1 MNPPCSM
8 CFNWKDGRS
17 PRYHN
22 GLTVEDIKRFGE
34 HLQLAHEVINCG
46 IGEPL
51 LNRDLIPI
59 LQLFH
64 DWGKPFGFNSN
75 GLALS
80 PALTERM
87 VPYFEIL
94 TILFSLDAATAET
107 YAKVRG
113 LFFDR
118 VVANIAHY
126 SARRREIAPEGFAS
140 KTGVVFMP
148 MRSNRRE
155 TADFIRLGAR
165 LGVDV
170 VELRALNRIDENW
183 VVRRGDFTFDYFREI
198 LTPAELEEIR
208 QEAAE
213 VAAAEGIRLDCQYQ
227 VSPESTFAFFLPPQ
241 YRDLGIRCVLPWRF
255 ILPYQNGDTAPCC
268 FISEDLGDW
277 RKTGLE
283 DLWNGPFMQ
292 DLRGRMA
299 TGELARPCRRF
310 PSCPVVQADAVRG
323 TPPPFRIRRRAGRSP
338 RAGRP
343 GDDAG
348 PATQDAGE
356 SGLHEACRPGV
367 EETLQS
373 ANCATASANGSRG
386 RKRSIASWPRRS
398 NACGPRS
405 PSSAV
410 SGRSPRAERL
420 TFPGPS
426 PTIRP
431 WNATEMLA
439 RIAAI
444 KAEVDAANV
453 DIIRRLIAERRIHV
467 QTSHRASLPGK
478 LINGLRRKLLFEV
491 ERGFEPV
498 FERQR
503 EIDLRLLKEIETL
516 KAALEQKGHGAC
528 G

>member
-1 MNPPCSM
+1 MHQTSSTEAYIEEIYGKLLGRKPDKEGLSHYLGMLDRGELTHTEFVHNLKNSTEYWLRRFPGDIPRRALENIALNDREIREKRTVLRSRPYTFNIDLIGVCNMNPPCSM

-17 PRYHN
+17 PRYHK

-80 PALTERM
+80 PALTERL

-126 SARRREIAPEGFAS
+126 CARRREVAPDGLAS
-140 KTGVVFMP
+140 KTGIVFMP

-213 VAAAEGIRLDCQYQ
+213 VAAAEGVRLDCQYQ
-227 VSPESTFAFFLPPQ
+227 VSPESTFAFFLPPE
-241 YRDLGIRCVLPWRF
+241 YRDLGVRCVLPWRF
-255 ILPYQNGDTAPCC
+255 ILPYQNGNTVPCC

-283 DLWNGPFMQ
+283 KLWNGPFMQ

-299 TGELARPCRRF
+299 TGKLPDPCRRF
-310 PSCPVVQADAVRG
+310 PSCPVVQASLSEE
-323 TPPPFRIRRRAGRSP
+323 RRLHSGSAGAP
-338 RAGRP
+338 A
-343 GDDAG
+343 AH
-348 PATQDAGE
+348 PATDV
-356 SGLHEACRPGV
+356 P
-367 EETLQS
+367 ETMPALRLR
-373 ANCATASANGSRG
+373 APENRAFMKRVVRAL
-386 RKRSIASWPRRS
+386 RKRFNLELRHSLGEW
-398 NACGPRS
+398 
-405 PSSAV
+405 
-410 SGRSPRAERL
+410 
-420 TFPGPS
+420 
-426 PTIRP
+426 
-431 WNATEMLA
+431 LA
-439 RIAAI
+439 RQE
-444 KAEVDAANV
+444 KADRE
-453 DIIRRLIAERRIHV
+453 LAE
-467 QTSHRASLPGK
+467 
-478 LINGLRRKLLFEV
+478 EV
-491 ERGFEPV
+491 ERLRAEV
-498 FERQR
+498 SELRRER
-503 EIDLRLLKEIETL
+503 EKP
-516 KAALEQKGHGAC
+516 GS
-528 G
+528 

>member
-1 MNPPCSM
+1 MHQTSPTEAYIEEMYGKLLGRKPDKAGLDHYTGMLARGELTRTEFVHHLKNSTEYWLRRFPGDIPRRALENTALNDREIREKRTVLRSRPFIFNIDLIGVCNMNPPCSM

-17 PRYHN
+17 PRYHK

-140 KTGVVFMP
+140 KTGIVFMP

-255 ILPYQNGDTAPCC
+255 ILPYQNGNTVPCC
-268 FISEDLGDW
+268 FISDDLGDW

-283 DLWNGPFMQ
+283 KLWNGPFMQ
-292 DLRGRMA
+292 DLRGQMA
-299 TGELARPCRRF
+299 TGKLPDPCRRF
-310 PSCPVVQADAVRG
+310 PSCPVVQATLSEERRLHSGSAGAPDDHPAPDVPETMPALRLRAPENRAFTKRAVQALRKRFNLELRHSLG
-323 TPPPFRIRRRAGRSP
+323 RMARAAGKGQSRAGRG
-338 RAGRP
+338 GRT
-343 GDDAG
+343 
-348 PATQDAGE
+348 PA
-356 SGLHEACRPGV
+356 
-367 EETLQS
+367 
-373 ANCATASANGSRG
+373 
-386 RKRSIASWPRRS
+386 RR
-398 NACGPRS
+398 
-405 PSSAV
+405 
-410 SGRSPRAERL
+410 
-420 TFPGPS
+420 
-426 PTIRP
+426 
-431 WNATEMLA
+431 
-439 RIAAI
+439 
-444 KAEVDAANV
+444 
-453 DIIRRLIAERRIHV
+453 
-467 QTSHRASLPGK
+467 
-478 LINGLRRKLLFEV
+478 GLRA
-491 ERGFEPV
+491 PP
-498 FERQR
+498 
-503 EIDLRLLKEIETL
+503 
-516 KAALEQKGHGAC
+516 
-528 G
+528 